1 LLRKEV
7 IKNVKSETET
17 STQIETSDESSN
29 RAGKKM
35 SLTVFYRNLRK
46 YQRKIITASK
56 IGRENLE
63 EEESIHSE
71 QQQTSCFISCFT
83 SRVIQHLM
91 WLVLFLK

>member
-1 LLRKEV
+1 MGFKVTAMKLNQCPFDLQAPLELLQNKMDSRIIKLEGKINLLQKEV

-46 YQRKIITASK
+46 Y
-56 IGRENLE
+56 
-63 EEESIHSE
+63 
-71 QQQTSCFISCFT
+71 
-83 SRVIQHLM
+83 
-91 WLVLFLK
+91 

>member
-1 LLRKEV
+1 MDSRIIKLEGKINLLQKEV

-46 YQRKIITASK
+46 Y
-56 IGRENLE
+56 
-63 EEESIHSE
+63 
-71 QQQTSCFISCFT
+71 
-83 SRVIQHLM
+83 
-91 WLVLFLK
+91 